1 MSELS
6 NKSIVDH
13 GCDTH
18 AILCYGNAVVDGH
31 TERNAK
37 DFDNLG
43 HGKRVEVGCQESEG
57 KESSSASVVGC
68 SADDGGLGRAL
79 DAGGAVADGNGNWAG
94 GGGLRPKWQGTPYI
108 ATIKV
113 EEYRQPC

>member
-43 HGKRVEVGCQESEG
+43 HGKRVGVGCQESEG
-57 KESSSASVVGC
+57 KES
-68 SADDGGLGRAL
+68 
-79 DAGGAVADGNGNWAG
+79 
-94 GGGLRPKWQGTPYI
+94 
-108 ATIKV
+108 TIFQK
-113 EEYRQPC
+113 

>member
-68 SADDGGLGRAL
+68 NANNDELGRTLNANNAVANGN
-79 DAGGAVADGNGNWAG
+79 DNYAGGFAQNVVSIM
-94 GGGLRPKWQGTPYI
+94 TEI
-108 ATIKV
+108 
-113 EEYRQPC
+113 

>member
-1 MSELS
+1 MSELA
-6 NKSIVDH
+6 NKFIVDH
-13 GCDTH
+13 GCGTH
-18 AILCYGNAVVDGH
+18 AILCYGNAVVDGY

-68 SADDGGLGRAL
+68 DAYYNGFGRTL
-79 DAGGAVADGNGNWAG
+79 DANNAVANGNDNLAG
-94 GGGLRPKWQGTPYI
+94 GFSIVNISL
-108 ATIKV
+108 
-113 EEYRQPC
+113 

>member
-37 DFDNLG
+37 DFGNLG

-68 SADDGGLGRAL
+68 DAHAFELGRTLCA
-79 DAGGAVADGNGNWAG
+79 DHAVAAGFDRYAGGFALGNPS
-94 GGGLRPKWQGTPYI
+94 L
-108 ATIKV
+108 
-113 EEYRQPC
+113 

>member
-68 SADDGGLGRAL
+68 NANNDELGRTINANN
-79 DAGGAVADGNGNWAG
+79 AVANGNDNYAR
-94 GGGLRPKWQGTPYI
+94 GGGLRPKCQGTPYI